1 MISIKDIYGDFLR
14 TIKQT
19 NPERDLNNWS
29 KENGTGMGMN
39 WPVFEVKFMLLLS
52 FKKII
57 ISKINRNIQKN

>member
-1 MISIKDIYGDFLR
+1 LR

-39 WPVFEVKFMLLLS
+39 WPVFEVKFNLFRVQDTQNFHTPRDFYYFIPIL
-52 FKKII
+52 
-57 ISKINRNIQKN
+57 